1 MNRRPLIWS
10 DDLVRQI
17 RTMKQAGE
25 SWAEM
30 GRQTGI
36 SASTIREFYTRT
48 FGGVERQKAP
58 VEPAVVAKPDFV
70 PSIPSVTRMVAT
82 ATGYVPVSVAHVRWL
97 DEVKG

>member
-1 MNRRPLIWS
+1 MNRRPLVWS

-30 GRQTGI
+30 GRQTGR

-58 VEPAVVAKPDFV
+58 VEPPLEREFV